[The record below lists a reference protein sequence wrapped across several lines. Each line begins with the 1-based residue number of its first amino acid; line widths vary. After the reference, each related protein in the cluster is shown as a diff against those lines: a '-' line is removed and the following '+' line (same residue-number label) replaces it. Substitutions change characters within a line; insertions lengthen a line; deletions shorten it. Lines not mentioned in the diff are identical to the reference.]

1 SPQITNKMNTPNLT
15 IPLNSS
21 IHDMARQ
28 FAAQQLTP
36 EKGMG
41 VYLNTLSVWAVHRY
55 LKWLQIESEPSN
67 SDSWHPGLR
76 ALFDV
81 ADLVVPNLGKL
92 ECRPILSGETRLTLP
107 PEVTKD
113 RIGYIVIQFCDR
125 LQEAQL
131 LGFAPP
137 LAANSL
143 DELKI
148 TDLQPLDTL
157 FDVLETL
164 ESNLVVTPEKT
175 PVDLSKWW
183 QNIFD
188 RGWQAVEELLP
199 PQTIGL
205 AYRNMEVRRA
215 KLIELVTNKNIHQLT
230 LIFTLKLENPE
241 ELGIHLL
248 LLPFGKEN
256 QLPPQSPLPP
266 ETNLMVLT
274 ESGEVFREIT
284 AKEKDTFIQY
294 EFTGQPGEGFSI
306 KIGLGE
312 ASITEAFII

>member
-1 SPQITNKMNTPNLT
+1 MNTTTPNLT
-15 IPLNSS
+15 VPLNSS
-21 IHDMARQ
+21 IHDVARQ

-36 EKGMG
+36 EKGMR

-55 LKWLQIESEPSN
+55 LKYLQIETEPTN
-67 SDSWHPGLR
+67 SDSWHPSLR

-92 ECRPILSGETRLTLP
+92 ECRPILSGETTLILP
-107 PEVTKD
+107 PEVTKN
-113 RIGYIVIQFCDR
+113 RIGYIVIEFGDN

-131 LGFAPP
+131 IGFAS
-137 LAANSL
+137 NSL
-143 DELKI
+143 EELQI
-148 TDLQPLDTL
+148 AQLQPLDTL

-164 ESNLVVTPEKT
+164 ESNLVVTPENT
-175 PVDLSKWW
+175 PVDLSKWL

-188 RGWQAVEELLP
+188 RGWQGVEELLP

-215 KLIELVTNKNIHQLT
+215 KVFDFATNKNIHQVT
-230 LIFTLKLENPE
+230 LIVTIKLENTD

-248 LLPFGKEN
+248 LLPFGKET
-256 QLPPQSPLPP
+256 QLLPQSSLPPQ
-266 ETNLMVLT
+266 TNLMVLT

-284 AKEKDTFIQY
+284 AREKDTFIQY
-294 EFTGQPGEGFSI
+294 EFTGQLGERFSI
-306 KIGLGE
+306 KIGLGD
-312 ASITEAFII
+312 ASITEAFVI

>member
-1 SPQITNKMNTPNLT
+1 MNATNLT
-15 IPLNSS
+15 VPLNTT

-36 EKGMG
+36 EKGMR

-55 LKWLQIESEPSN
+55 LKWLQIESQPAA
-67 SDSWHPGLR
+67 SDSWNSGLR

-92 ECRPILSGETRLTLP
+92 ECRPVLSGETTLTLP

-113 RIGYIVIQFCDR
+113 RIGYIVIQFCDS

-137 LAANSL
+137 LAADSL
-143 DELKI
+143 NELKI
-148 TDLQPLDTL
+148 AEIQPLDTL
-157 FDVLETL
+157 FDVLEKL

-175 PVDLSKWW
+175 HVDLSQWL

-215 KLIELVTNKNIHQLT
+215 KLIELAANENIHQLA
-230 LIFTLKLENPE
+230 LIFTLKLENHE

-266 ETNLMVLT
+266 QTNLMVLT
-274 ESGEVFREIT
+274 EFGEVFREIT
-284 AKEKDTFIQY
+284 AREKDTFIQY
-294 EFTGQPGEGFSI
+294 EFTGQPGERFSV
-306 KIGLGE
+306 KVGLGE
-312 ASITEAFII
+312 ASITEAFIIGNE

>member
-1 SPQITNKMNTPNLT
+1 MNAPNLT

-21 IHDMARQ
+21 IHDMAQQ

-55 LKWLQIESEPSN
+55 LKWLQIESEPTA

-113 RIGYIVIQFCDR
+113 RIGYIVIQFYNN

-137 LAANSL
+137 LAADSL
-143 DELKI
+143 NELKI
-148 TDLQPLDTL
+148 TDLQPLDSL
-157 FDVLETL
+157 FDVLEEL
-164 ESNLVVTPEKT
+164 ESNLVVTPEKI
-175 PVDLSKWW
+175 PVDLSKWL

-205 AYRNMEVRRA
+205 AYRNREVRRA
-215 KLIELVTNKNIHQLT
+215 KVFEFAREKNIHQVA
-230 LIFTLKLENPE
+230 LIITIKLENPE

-248 LLPFGKEN
+248 LLPFSKET
-256 QLPPQSPLPP
+256 QLLPQSPLPP
-266 ETNLMVLT
+266 QTNLMVLT

-284 AKEKDTFIQY
+284 AREKDTFIQY
-294 EFTGQPGEGFSI
+294 EFTGQPGERFSI

-312 ASITEAFII
+312 VSLTEAFII